1 MAVQKLWV
9 FSLFS
14 GSLLRHRYINIY
26 KWVEKVDSTNPTKTN
41 CRINIRTAEEVKK
54 MRPHLKMLCGNFL
67 TYGTKFDQSGR
78 GSARCKLCDHKYESL
93 SHIVVTCPLYSEV
106 RFKILEQ
113 FSGVLSESQN
123 CLTLEDF
130 SSSETLLTQLILDP
144 SSMNLSTRVH
154 LLDPILPKLFSLAR
168 DLCFA
173 ISKKRANLLN
183 EMLKKSSDN
192 I

>member
-1 MAVQKLWV
+1 MYFYLDTAIDDNVWW
-9 FSLFS
+9 LFIHL
-14 GSLLRHRYINIY
+14 GYIIGLRGKHHPAI
-26 KWVEKVDSTNPTKTN
+26 S
-41 CRINIRTAEEVKK
+41 NIRTAEEVKK

-78 GSARCKLCDHKYESL
+78 GSARCKLCDHNYESL
-93 SHIVVTCPLYSEV
+93 SHILVTCPLYSEV

-130 SSSETLLTQLILDP
+130 SSSETILTQLILDP